1 MRMWYAQDIGDLD
14 SFSPGL
20 LTGLGCVRLL
30 EPHDLRAELDL
41 ELCFWESFALQFRD
55 DLDIMICLETYT
67 PKRTSDTVHTLMV
80 IVASSGITM

>member
-30 EPHDLRAELDL
+30 ELHDLRAELDL

-55 DLDIMICLETYT
+55 DL
-67 PKRTSDTVHTLMV
+67 
-80 IVASSGITM
+80 

>member
-30 EPHDLRAELDL
+30 ELVDLGVGLDF
-41 ELCFWESFALQFRD
+41 ELCFWESSSFALLFRD
-55 DLDIMICLETYT
+55 DL
-67 PKRTSDTVHTLMV
+67 
-80 IVASSGITM
+80 